1 MGANK
6 QDKEKRSVPG
16 REKLTNGNLPLVKGE
31 GEGTKGQLPRE
42 TSKTQRESRPR
53 WAREESGTGR
63 REPGAR
69 PRTERL
75 HGAAAQQG
83 DGFLDLRESGI
94 LALENVL

>member
-31 GEGTKGQLPRE
+31 GEGTKGQLPRK

-63 REPGAR
+63 REP
-69 PRTERL
+69 
-75 HGAAAQQG
+75 QQG